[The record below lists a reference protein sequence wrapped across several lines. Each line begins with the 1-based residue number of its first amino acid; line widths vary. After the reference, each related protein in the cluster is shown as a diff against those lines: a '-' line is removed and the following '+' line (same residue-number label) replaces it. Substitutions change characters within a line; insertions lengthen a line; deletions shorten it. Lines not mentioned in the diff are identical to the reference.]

1 MPVRMSTVAEGAG
14 KRAGS
19 RKAPKK
25 KVSVEPSL
33 LLHAGG
39 VTFCVIA
46 WGYLVMAAIDFG
58 ASAREGSPQA
68 WLFLLVACIGAA
80 CCLFAGLMLGS
91 RLLSALGLIGSHPQV
106 APDSAHGSYVSSR
119 SAAASATPPPR
130 VPGGRRAAR

>member
-1 MPVRMSTVAEGAG
+1 M
-14 KRAGS
+14 
-19 RKAPKK
+19 
-25 KVSVEPSL
+25 

-46 WGYLVMAAIDFG
+46 WGYLVMASIDFG
-58 ASAREGSPQA
+58 ASAREGNSEA

-91 RLLSALGLIGSHPQV
+91 KMLAALGLIST
-106 APDSAHGSYVSSR
+106 PDSAEPMAPGYAGQRSSGHAPGQR
-119 SAAASATPPPR
+119 SAGHAATHAGAHDRSGSHQPR